1 MTIYLGTIDKGA
13 DGKTLL
19 YDAINAK
26 LNITIDQTQYD
37 FSLPERVT
45 TPSPSH
51 NTIIYIG
58 PKGHIGSYGVKAV
71 LYNRIHVSELGTIE
85 VYWNTETKLSEL
97 LPKINAKY
105 GILVTVDDIYD
116 ENLPTKPSG
125 QTTIQVN
132 LKFKKGS
139 IIFYGE
145 EKINLGTKDPTTG
158 SVVFPSAG
166 QLIHS
171 FCDNGDKK
179 GVFTDGNGAGVVKLI
194 QASSPDCQI
203 TAPAQPP
210 NNRLNLKSTLII
222 SRTHY
227 TDRAGI
233 THASTQTGEGPGYAF
248 VAFKLTQALQEDV
261 QLKVD
266 ITYDNAES
274 ADIQECLISYGSSM
288 PLPITLPATITVPKG
303 QTDFTLKFRYK
314 EDSITEGIESFN
326 ITVSKLPD
334 DEKITNTDP
343 LTVKFYIADAST
355 GSNYPASGTVL
366 ETRCEGTTK
375 VTKVADGA
383 GGHTSTREE
392 KSRDCGYS
400 PPAKGTILSTRCE
413 GTTQIDTVA
422 DGNDG
427 SEEKRTENSAKCGYT
442 G

>member
-37 FSLPERVT
+37 FSLPERIT

-58 PKGHIGSYGVKAV
+58 PKAHVGSYGVKAV

-85 VYWNTETKLSEL
+85 VYWGTETKLSEL

-116 ENLPTKPSG
+116 ENLPTKQPG
-125 QTTIQVN
+125 QATIQVN
-132 LKFKKGS
+132 LKFKKNS

-145 EKINLGTKDPTTG
+145 EKINLGTKDPATG
-158 SVVFPSAG
+158 AVVFPSAG

-179 GVFTDGNGAGVVKLI
+179 GVFTDGNGQGVVKLI
-194 QASSPDCQI
+194 EASSPDCQI

-210 NNRLNLKSTLII
+210 NNRLNLKSTLMIT
-222 SRTHY
+222 RTHY

-233 THASTQTGEGPGYAF
+233 THASTQTGEGTDYAF

-261 QLKVD
+261 NLKVD

-274 ADIQECLISYGSSM
+274 ADIEESLISYGSSV

-334 DEKITNTDP
+334 DERITNTDP

-355 GSNYPASGTVL
+355 GNNYPASGTVI

-375 VTKVADGA
+375 VTKIADGA

-400 PPAKGTILSTRCE
+400 PPAKGTILTTRCE